1 MRFDR
6 AYAYEV
12 TGSAA
17 DDRRL
22 IDELTR
28 GLLWVAA
35 FVFACGVFFSI
46 TLLFRDFP
54 PTAPV
59 AIGIVTIERVSK
71 LREYVIAALFFL
83 LVPPLTV
90 WLRGIGTR
98 VEASP

>member
-1 MRFDR
+1 M
-6 AYAYEV
+6 

-35 FVFACGVFFSI
+35 FAFACGVFFSI

-59 AIGIVTIERVSK
+59 AVGLVTIERYSK
-71 LREYVIAALFFL
+71 LKDYVEAALFFL
-83 LVPPLTV
+83 TACLAILPPSPWLVVRAP
-90 WLRGIGTR
+90 
-98 VEASP
+98 SPSTT